1 MLVARKGLNRAVMLK
16 RRSQAE
22 EPHRR
27 KVSTEEQVLTR
38 RKETASWPLGTQS
51 PDLWPR
57 APLTSCRHSAELA
70 AQQKGAVTAKDAP
83 PL

>member
-1 MLVARKGLNRAVMLK
+1 MLVARKGFNRAVMLK
-16 RRSQAE
+16 RRSQTK

-27 KVSTEEQVLTR
+27 KVAKEEQVLTR
-38 RKETASWPLGTQS
+38 TKETASWPLGVQS

-57 APLTSCRHSAELA
+57 APLISCRHSAGLA
-70 AQQKGAVTAKDAP
+70 AQQKGAVAAQDTP